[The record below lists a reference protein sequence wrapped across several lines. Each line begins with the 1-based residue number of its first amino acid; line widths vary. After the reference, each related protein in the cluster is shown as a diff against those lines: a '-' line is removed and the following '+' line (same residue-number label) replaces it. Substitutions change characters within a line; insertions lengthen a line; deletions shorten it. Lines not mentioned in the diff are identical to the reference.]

1 MNLSKLQTRIHPRL
15 EGEGGGG
22 GNRVKEKGKSL
33 QETHK
38 EMLKNIESTNI
49 GKPTIVEAQRILKI
63 IDNLSANLAIF
74 IYLDTE
80 LIGKFLDVTKHSKLS
95 KDLVQKLTPKCFEL
109 LKS

>member
-1 MNLSKLQTRIHPRL
+1 M
-15 EGEGGGG
+15 GGVGGGRG
-22 GNRVKEKGKSL
+22 KDKGKSL

-38 EMLKNIESTNI
+38 EMLRNIESTNI

-63 IDNLSANLAIF
+63 IDSLSSNLSIF

-80 LIGKFLDVTKHSKLS
+80 LISKFLDVSKHNKLS
-95 KDLVQKLTPKCFEL
+95 KELVQKLTPRCSEL